1 MSRPSAAD
9 AAMVGQATAPME
21 RAPRRWLQRVWGL
34 PYIHAR
40 QDWSVVWPALAAMPR
55 EGVRLL
61 DAGCGVG
68 RWSLE
73 LAARR
78 PGWHVIGLDRDAA
91 ALRIAESSRRKLHLD
106 NLSFVQGDFADFRS
120 LPAFDVV
127 LSICSAHYLAATG
140 GGGALFNCFAA
151 ALRPDG
157 HLVLYVPRAANE
169 APWLPFLPRP
179 TWHDVFT
186 AAQLRTLCIASG
198 LTIHRLDGE
207 VGRAG
212 TAVKQIDIL
221 AAGRWRR
228 AALAAGLYGVECA
241 LAAWD
246 RRGQRRPGDATLMW
260 LLLAQRRS
268 SSTDRPLDVTP
279 PPALREAV

>member
-1 MSRPSAAD
+1 MSRASPAGT
-9 AAMVGQATAPME
+9 AMVGQATAAME
-21 RAPRRWLQRVWGL
+21 PAPRRWLHRVWGL

-40 QDWSVVWPALAAMPR
+40 QDWAAVWPALAAMPR
-55 EGVRLL
+55 EGIRLL
-61 DAGCGVG
+61 DAGCGRG
-68 RWSLE
+68 RWALE

-78 PGWHVIGLDRDAA
+78 PGWRVIGLDRDAA
-91 ALRIAESSRRKLHLD
+91 ALRLAESARRKLRLD

-120 LPAFDVV
+120 LPVFDVV
-127 LSICSAHYLAATG
+127 LSICSAQYLAGAG
-140 GGGALFNCFAA
+140 GGEALFKCFAT

-157 HLVLYVPRAANE
+157 QLVLYVPRAAGE

-179 TWHDVFT
+179 AWHDVFT
-186 AAQLRTLCIASG
+186 AAQLRALCLSSG
-198 LTIHRLDGE
+198 RHDRCLDGHL
-207 VGRAG
+207 GRAG
-212 TAVKQIDIL
+212 TMVKQIDML

-246 RRGQRRPGDATLMW
+246 RRGRRRPGDATLMW

-268 SSTDRPLDVTP
+268 ASADWSRHTAPV
-279 PPALREAV
+279 ALMEAV